1 MASLTILVSGLSPN
15 ASFYMFA
22 SFFHGFFIAQWNI
35 LLMSTYHALIPNE
48 IFGRIHGTRR
58 TLVWG
63 LMPIAGVIGGYIA
76 KIDLGLPMIIGGV
89 GAAVIAASQAKFIRS
104 IQS

>member
-1 MASLTILVSGLSPN
+1 M
-15 ASFYMFA
+15 
-22 SFFHGFFIAQWNI
+22 
-35 LLMSTYHALIPNE
+35 
-48 IFGRIHGTRR
+48 
-58 TLVWG
+58 
-63 LMPIAGVIGGYIA
+63 GGYIA